1 MSQVVLP
8 VESVRF
14 VVPASV
20 VWGRVIVSL
29 LLAGLVAG
37 CGDDEATPGPQADA
51 STDVSDVGQP
61 DAAGDA
67 GGDSGAE
74 DALTPA
80 VRELTCPGQQ
90 EFPFPLEVA
99 EGAWASAQNGESVA
113 SAAYDNTAHRDF
125 YGNPGDPQSVIGVLG
140 VAASALQTNVLA
152 AEPVSLWRYNESTS
166 AWELL
171 GRTTTAADGSY
182 SFDLGTTFDAG
193 SHKVWAVFEA
203 GRTCYTHSLMVWPE
217 GTQFVL
223 SDIDGTLTMSD
234 DELFAEIGDPDYDQQ
249 TKGDAIE
256 LIQAWDDKGYGLVYL
271 TARPGDFRP
280 MTEAWK
286 ARRGLPHGLTQF
298 AFSLV
303 FDETARAYKAEFIST
318 LVDDLGWDIVA
329 AYGNATSDIEAY
341 ADAGIPLDVTF
352 IIGEHAGES
361 GTIAIPNDDY
371 GDHIATWVSAQ
382 PDATI
387 PAP

>member
-1 MSQVVLP
+1 MRFILPSAEIPARGVVTP
-8 VESVRF
+8 SM
-14 VVPASV
+14 ASP
-20 VWGRVIVSL
+20 L
-29 LLAGLVAG
+29 LLATCLAAHLFAG
-37 CGDDEATPGPQADA
+37 CGDSDSAEPNPTDA
-51 STDVSDVGQP
+51 ASDVSSSD
-61 DAAGDA
+61 AGDIA
-67 GGDSGAE
+67 TDTGSD
-74 DALTPA
+74 DAIVEQT
-80 VRELTCPGQQ
+80 RELNCPGQQ
-90 EFPFPLEVA
+90 EFPFDLEVEA
-99 EGAWASAQNGESVA
+99 GAWASERNGQAVA
-113 SAAYDNTAHRDF
+113 EALYDNTAHRDF
-125 YGNPGDPQSVIGVLG
+125 YGNPADPQTLVGVLG
-140 VAASALQTNVLA
+140 VAASALQTNVLPG
-152 AEPVSLWRYNESTS
+152 EPVSLWRFNDVTTS
-166 AWELL
+166 WEQL

-217 GTQFVL
+217 GTQLVL
-223 SDIDGTLTMSD
+223 SDIDGTLTLSD
-234 DELFAEIGDPDYDQQ
+234 DELFAEIGDPTYDQQ
-249 TKGDAIE
+249 TKGSAIE
-256 LIQAWDDKGYGLVYL
+256 LIQAWDAKGYGLVYL

-303 FDETARAYKAEFIST
+303 FDETARAYKAEFISG
-318 LVDDLGWDIVA
+318 LLNDMQWDIVA

-361 GTIAIPNDDY
+361 GTVAIPNDDY
-371 GDHIATWVSAQ
+371 AAHIAEWVSAQ
-382 PDATI
+382 PDATV

>member
-8 VESVRF
+8 VESLRS

-20 VWGRVIVSL
+20 VWGRVVVSL
-29 LLAGLVAG
+29 LLAVVVAG
-37 CGDDEATPGPQADA
+37 CGDDEATPEPQADA
-51 STDVSDVGQP
+51 STDVSDAGQP

-74 DALTPA
+74 DGVAPVLQ
-80 VRELTCPGQQ
+80 ELTCPGQQ
-90 EFPFPLEVA
+90 EFPFDLEVA
-99 EGAWASAQNGESVA
+99 EGAWANAQNGESVA
-113 SAAYDNTAHRDF
+113 SALYDNTAHRDF
-125 YGNPGDPQSVIGVLG
+125 YGNPGDPQSLVGVLG
-140 VAASALQTNVLA
+140 FAENPLQTMVLPGEA
-152 AEPVSLWRYNESTS
+152 VSLWSFDESTS
-166 AWELL
+166 SWEML
-171 GRTTTAADGSY
+171 GRTTTDAEGGY

-203 GRTCYTHSLMVWPE
+203 GRRCYTHSLMVWPE

-223 SDIDGTLTMSD
+223 SDIDGTITTSD
-234 DELFAEIGDPDYDQQ
+234 DELFAELGDPTYDQQ
-249 TKGDAIE
+249 TKGSAIE
-256 LIQAWDDKGYGLVYL
+256 LIQTWDDKGYGLVYL

-318 LVDDLGWDIVA
+318 LLDDLGWDVVA

-361 GTIAIPNDDY
+361 GTVAIPNDDY
-371 GDHIATWVSAQ
+371 AAHIAEWVSAQ
-382 PDATI
+382 PDATT

>member
-1 MSQVVLP
+1 
-8 VESVRF
+8 
-14 VVPASV
+14 
-20 VWGRVIVSL
+20 
-29 LLAGLVAG
+29 
-37 CGDDEATPGPQADA
+37 
-51 STDVSDVGQP
+51 
-61 DAAGDA
+61 
-67 GGDSGAE
+67 
-74 DALTPA
+74 
-80 VRELTCPGQQ
+80 
-90 EFPFPLEVA
+90 
-99 EGAWASAQNGESVA
+99 
-113 SAAYDNTAHRDF
+113 
-125 YGNPGDPQSVIGVLG
+125 
-140 VAASALQTNVLA
+140 
-152 AEPVSLWRYNESTS
+152 VSLWRFDDATS
-166 AWELL
+166 SWQSL
-171 GRTTTAADGSY
+171 GRTITAEDGSY
-182 SFDLGTTFDAG
+182 AFELGNTFDAG

-223 SDIDGTLTMSD
+223 SDIDGTLTQSD
-234 DELFAEIGDPDYDQQ
+234 DELFAEIGDPTYDQQ
-249 TKGDAIE
+249 TKGSAIE

-303 FDETARAYKAEFIST
+303 FDATARAYKAEFIST
-318 LVDDLGWDIVA
+318 LLNDMQWEIVA

-361 GTIAIPNDDY
+361 GTVAIPNDDY
-371 GDHIATWVSAQ
+371 AAHIAEWVAVQ
-382 PDATI
+382 PDATA